1 MESLKRELGD
11 QIVKDFEAAMAGE
24 SPMASGGGNRQ
35 LAEACLVVSVLEPRV
50 KRSLISW
57 FLGIQMKEYTIIFS
71 SGEDDAWL
79 DRVDRR
85 YNWLKKHLIE
95 FEERFGPLFPPDWE
109 MSERIAAEFCRYTCF
124 VEIDF
129 DQMLKRVTRA
139 GLAQLLS
146 SRQQEVSYPKLTQN
160 IHRIVQIVL

>member
-1 MESLKRELGD
+1 MFPSDNSNDSQVESLKRELGD
-11 QIVKDFEAAMAGE
+11 QIVKDFEAAMTGE
-24 SPMASGGGNRQ
+24 NSAASGGGSRQ

-57 FLGIQMKEYTIIFS
+57 FLGIQMKEYTIMFS
-71 SGEDDAWL
+71 PGEDDAWL

-109 MSERIAAEFCRYTCF
+109 MSERIAAEFCRFTVC
-124 VEIDF
+124 
-129 DQMLKRVTRA
+129 LR
-139 GLAQLLS
+139 S
-146 SRQQEVSYPKLTQN
+146 
-160 IHRIVQIVL
+160 

>member
-1 MESLKRELGD
+1 MAG
-11 QIVKDFEAAMAGE
+11 AGE
-24 SPMASGGGNRQ
+24 SPMASGGGSRQ

-57 FLGIQMKEYTIIFS
+57 FLGIQMKEYTIMFS

-109 MSERIAAEFCRYTCF
+109 MSERIAAEFCR
-124 VEIDF
+124 
-129 DQMLKRVTRA
+129 L
-139 GLAQLLS
+139 LAHT
-146 SRQQEVSYPKLTQN
+146 V
-160 IHRIVQIVL
+160 